1 MLASEAQAGHEVH
14 LLCYAHGEGE
24 PPLGVQVH
32 RAPTLLRDRSLR
44 SGPSLTK
51 AVADAGLALALSRLR
66 RQLRPERLVAHHVE
80 AALAASGPGR
90 FVFFAHTDLGA
101 ELPSYAPAP
110 LRAGLARAG
119 RGVDTLLLRRAP
131 AVAAVSPL
139 LARRLQR
146 GRPASAPAVRHV
158 PIPWS
163 APSSAPESSTARS
176 ELDLPHD
183 APLLLYAGN
192 LDGYQGWRALTLAL
206 SRLRTREAMLLVATE
221 SDARALRDHAEQLG
235 VGERL
240 RVVGLKGE
248 AQRARVHAA
257 ADLVLVPRATP
268 GGLPI
273 KLLDAMARGRACVA
287 MRMAAAE
294 LPIDDAVAV
303 CDDDAGSM
311 AETVDRLL
319 GNDTKRVALANA
331 AERYVRDEHAAE
343 RYLEA
348 MQRVVTGS

>member
-1 MLASEAQAGHEVH
+1 MLAAEARAGHEVH

-24 PPLGVQVH
+24 APVGVQVH
-32 RAPTLLRDRSLR
+32 RAPELLRNRSMR
-44 SGPSLTK
+44 SGPSLEK
-51 AVADAGLALALSRLR
+51 LVADAGLALALARLR
-66 RQLRPERLVAHHVE
+66 KHLRPDRLVAHHVE

-101 ELPSYAPAP
+101 ELPSYGPAL

-119 RGVDTLLLRRAP
+119 SRVDAFLLKRAP
-131 AVAAVSPL
+131 GVAAVSPL

-146 GRPASAPAVRHV
+146 LRPDAAHAVQPVPVPWTAP
-158 PIPWS
+158 PD
-163 APSSAPESSTARS
+163 APPSTVARR
-176 ELDLPHD
+176 ELELPHD
-183 APLLLYAGN
+183 APVLLYAGN
-192 LDGYQGWRALTLAL
+192 LDAYQGWQALTLAL
-206 SRLRTREAMLLVATE
+206 SRLRTRDAMLLVATE

-248 AQRARVHAA
+248 AQRARAHAA
-257 ADLVLVPRATP
+257 ADLVLVPRAAP

-273 KLLDAMARGRACVA
+273 KLLDAMARGCACVT
-287 MRMAAAE
+287 MRMATAE
-294 LPIDDAVAV
+294 LPLDDALAV

-311 AETVDRLL
+311 AEAADRLL
-319 GNDTKRVALANA
+319 SDDGRRKALGEA
-331 AERYVRDEHAAE
+331 ARRYVREEHDER

-348 MQRVVTGS
+348 MDRVVTGS